1 MVVGVNHYR
10 VANPFHL
17 LLLLVELL
25 HLGELV
31 CVQPLNGLVAL
42 VQDGLAVVFTD
53 LILYL
58 LVVQGGLHVEAVA
71 VQHVLGM
78 CQMEFISLLDP
89 SIASLEST
97 ALPLVTLILFCFPG
111 DLSAAH
117 ERLKDK
123 SF

>member
-31 CVQPLNGLVAL
+31 RVQPLNGLVAL
-42 VQDGLAVVFTD
+42 VRDGLAVVFTD

-71 VQHVLGM
+71 VQPVLGM
-78 CQMEFISLLDP
+78 GQMEFISLLDHP
-89 SIASLEST
+89 LNRLLGEH
-97 ALPLVTLILFCFPG
+97 ALAAGDFDLVL
-111 DLSAAH
+111 LS
-117 ERLKDK
+117 R
-123 SF
+123 